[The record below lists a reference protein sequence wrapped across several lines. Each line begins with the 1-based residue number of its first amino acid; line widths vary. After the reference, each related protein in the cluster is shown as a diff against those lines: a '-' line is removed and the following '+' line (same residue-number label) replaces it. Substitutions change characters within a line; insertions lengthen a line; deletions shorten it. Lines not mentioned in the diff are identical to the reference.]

1 MQCSLLRTRQVNC
14 PRPKEIAEVAAM
26 RNEDREKWTQ
36 TKAIRIEFISVKE
49 VVTPTPYVGYYGHLG
64 DLPSLRIVKLNEGEY
79 FFLMSEF
86 MTLIYI

>member
-1 MQCSLLRTRQVNC
+1 MH
-14 PRPKEIAEVAAM
+14 
-26 RNEDREKWTQ
+26 NEDREKWTQ

-64 DLPSLRIVKLNEGEY
+64 DLPSLRIVKLNAGEY